1 VELFLFGLLGQTKKR
16 ERIARPEAPTTNAY
30 CCSVVS
36 GAEGHAQNIL
46 YFYVDCPLRGF
57 IQIDF

>member
-36 GAEGHAQNIL
+36 GAEGHAQNISI
-46 YFYVDCPLRGF
+46 YM
-57 IQIDF
+57 